1 MVDKKKFKKYKNKV
15 EDDLRSYPYW
25 LIAIETPNL
34 GYPTRWGGEVTTGN
48 NMMHSFVEENAFD
61 DIEKERKV
69 NTITKVLRILDSKTK
84 ELIEKWYFRDMYTR
98 NELLRELN
106 IDKNKFYLY
115 RDRALE
121 KFMIAL
127 KYI

>member
-1 MVDKKKFKKYKNKV
+1 MVDKKKFTRFKKKV

-34 GYPTRWGGEVTTGN
+34 GYPTRWGGEASTGN
-48 NMMHSFVEENAFD
+48 NINSFVEENAFD

-84 ELIEKWYFRDMYTR
+84 ELVEKWYFRDMYTR
-98 NELLRELN
+98 SELLRELN